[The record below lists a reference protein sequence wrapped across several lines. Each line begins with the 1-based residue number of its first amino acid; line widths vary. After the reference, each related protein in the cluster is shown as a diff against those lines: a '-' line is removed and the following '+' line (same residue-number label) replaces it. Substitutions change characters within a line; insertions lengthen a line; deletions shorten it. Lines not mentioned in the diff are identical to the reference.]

1 MNSKLYSLRFY
12 PESENPR
19 WDNRYQLRK
28 ISPYDESKY
37 YWAYSYN
44 KTDWHVIYN
53 GHTVFSLDNKTENE
67 MIDILE
73 QYNHKIK
80 SRICHN

>member
-1 MNSKLYSLRFY
+1 MNNHSYSLRFY
-12 PESENPR
+12 PKSENPR

-28 ISPYDESKY
+28 ISPYDEAKY
-37 YWAYSYN
+37 YWAYSHN

-53 GHTVFSLDNKTENE
+53 GHMVCSIDNKTENE
-67 MIDILE
+67 MMDMLE